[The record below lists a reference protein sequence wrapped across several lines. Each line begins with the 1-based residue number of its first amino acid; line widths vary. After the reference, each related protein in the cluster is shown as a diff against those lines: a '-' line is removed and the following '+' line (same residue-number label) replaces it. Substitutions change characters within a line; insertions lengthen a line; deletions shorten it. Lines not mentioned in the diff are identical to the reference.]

1 MRGDSLIFL
10 WHARK
15 KSLIFLRF
23 GKKSPSFF
31 VIHVERREY
40 LLYNI
45 KARRKGVY
53 G

>member
-10 WHARK
+10 WYAGK

-31 VIHVERREY
+31 VIRVERTGY
-40 LLYNI
+40 ILYNI